1 MASKKILIQVDV
13 TTKSAEVQIN
23 KVVDSMKRL
32 EGATVKQ
39 SVATKKLKTDTGLN
53 NAILLET
60 GRLASD
66 ASYGFGAIANNL
78 GQLITLFQSSAKA
91 SGGVTKALGRLF
103 RIQSLFI
110 IGIQLLIS
118 FLPKIIKR
126 FQDKAKAAR
135 AVKDALIEGTQ
146 AVQGQVKSLES
157 YQEMLNSNNLSLTEK
172 QKLLDKVAKEQKL
185 ENLELDENNNLSE
198 KSNNLI
204 KDKIRLLVLESQANT
219 IKNQIQEELTK
230 RAKALAEVEEDV
242 NSQISKGT
250 DFVDRNTKGL
260 QNNVKVGITAAK
272 TIIDNTDA
280 FAGLKKAIEL
290 VKAPFQA
297 YNNDVNSAEA
307 IQSRRNKADAE
318 SNKITKESENRLNV
332 LIEKFKLLTTEM
344 LSLTDANEQLKESQI
359 DTGLFDRIE
368 RDNIK
373 LQNITAKYS
382 AKSIEDN
389 FARKDA
395 ELKAEEQYQID
406 AINSTEAYETE
417 KESARLAVQ
426 IYYAKQRQD
435 NREKEA
441 DAIKATQL
449 SIVSIYAGAIGSMGK
464 LFKQGSDASK
474 VAALT
479 EIAIRTGVGYVQG
492 LDIAQKSAQG
502 TGPLAAFS
510 FPVFY
515 ATQVAAVLGA
525 AAQAKQILSSG
536 GKSTPSSSIG
546 VQGGQAPS
554 SIEAPDFNV
563 VGAGGVSQLATTL
576 AGVTGQPLKA
586 FVVSKEITSAQELER
601 NITNTASVG

>member
-118 FLPKIIKR
+118 FMPKIIKR

-146 AVQGQVKSLES
+146 AVQGQVKALES

-185 ENLELDENNNLSE
+185 DNLELDENNNLSE
-198 KSNNLI
+198 ESNKLI

-219 IKNQIQEELTK
+219 IKSQIQEELTK
-230 RAKALAEVEEDV
+230 RAKALAQVEEDV

-260 QNNVKVGITAAK
+260 QNNVKVGVSAVK
-272 TIIDNTDA
+272 TIVNNTNA
-280 FAGLKKAIEL
+280 FAGLKKAIGL
-290 VKAPFQA
+290 VSAPFKA
-297 YNNDVNSAEA
+297 YNDDVNSAEA

-332 LIEKFKLLTTEM
+332 LIEKFKSLTTEM

-359 DTGLFDRIE
+359 DEGLFERIE

-373 LQNITAKYS
+373 LQNITAKYN
-382 AKSIEDN
+382 AKSIEDD

-435 NREKEA
+435 NREKEE
-441 DAIKATQL
+441 DAIKASQL
-449 SIVSIYAGAIGSMGK
+449 SIISIYAKAIGTMGK

-474 VAALT
+474 AAALT
-479 EIAIRTGVGYVQG
+479 EIAINTAVGYVQG
-492 LDIAQKSAQG
+492 LDIAQKSAKG
-502 TGPLAAFS
+502 TGALAAFS

-515 ATQVAAVLGA
+515 AQQVLAVLGA

-536 GKSTPSSSIG
+536 GKSTPSSSISG
-546 VQGGQAPS
+546 TSTPTT
-554 SIEAPDFNV
+554 IEAPDFNV

-586 FVVSKEITSAQELER
+586 FVVSKEISSAQELER
-601 NITNTASVG
+601 NITTTASIG

>member
-118 FLPKIIKR
+118 FMPKIIKR

-146 AVQGQVKSLES
+146 AVQGQVKALES

-185 ENLELDENNNLSE
+185 DNLELDENNNLSE
-198 KSNNLI
+198 ESNKLI

-219 IKNQIQEELTK
+219 IKSQIQEELTK
-230 RAKALAEVEEDV
+230 RAKALAQVEEDV

-260 QNNVKVGITAAK
+260 QNNVKVGVSAVK
-272 TIIDNTDA
+272 TIVNNTNA
-280 FAGLKKAIEL
+280 FAGLKKAIGL
-290 VKAPFQA
+290 VSAPFKA
-297 YNNDVNSAEA
+297 YNDDVNSAEA

-332 LIEKFKLLTTEM
+332 LIEKFKSLTTEM

-359 DTGLFDRIE
+359 DEGLFERIE

-373 LQNITAKYS
+373 LQNITAKYN
-382 AKSIEDN
+382 AKSIEDD

-435 NREKEA
+435 NREKEE
-441 DAIKATQL
+441 DAIKASQL
-449 SIVSIYAGAIGSMGK
+449 SIISIYAKAIGTMGK

-474 VAALT
+474 AAALT
-479 EIAIRTGVGYVQG
+479 EIAINTAVGYVQG
-492 LDIAQKSAQG
+492 LDIAQKSAKG
-502 TGPLAAFS
+502 TGALAAFS

-515 ATQVAAVLGA
+515 AQQVLAVLGA

-536 GKSTPSSSIG
+536 GKSTPSSSISG
-546 VQGGQAPS
+546 TSTPTT
-554 SIEAPDFNV
+554 IEAPDFNV

-586 FVVSKEITSAQELER
+586 FVVSKEISSAQELER
-601 NITNTASVG
+601 NITSTASIG

>member
-250 DFVDRNTKGL
+250 DFVDRNTKEL
-260 QNNVKVGITAAK
+260 QNNVKVGITQ
-272 TIIDNTDA
+272 
-280 FAGLKKAIEL
+280 L
-290 VKAPFQA
+290 
-297 YNNDVNSAEA
+297 
-307 IQSRRNKADAE
+307 
-318 SNKITKESENRLNV
+318 
-332 LIEKFKLLTTEM
+332 KLL
-344 LSLTDANEQLKESQI
+344 
-359 DTGLFDRIE
+359 
-368 RDNIK
+368 
-373 LQNITAKYS
+373 
-382 AKSIEDN
+382 
-389 FARKDA
+389 
-395 ELKAEEQYQID
+395 
-406 AINSTEAYETE
+406 
-417 KESARLAVQ
+417 
-426 IYYAKQRQD
+426 
-435 NREKEA
+435 
-441 DAIKATQL
+441 
-449 SIVSIYAGAIGSMGK
+449 
-464 LFKQGSDASK
+464 
-474 VAALT
+474 
-479 EIAIRTGVGYVQG
+479 
-492 LDIAQKSAQG
+492 
-502 TGPLAAFS
+502 
-510 FPVFY
+510 
-515 ATQVAAVLGA
+515 
-525 AAQAKQILSSG
+525 
-536 GKSTPSSSIG
+536 
-546 VQGGQAPS
+546 
-554 SIEAPDFNV
+554 
-563 VGAGGVSQLATTL
+563 
-576 AGVTGQPLKA
+576 
-586 FVVSKEITSAQELER
+586 
-601 NITNTASVG
+601 

>member
-146 AVQGQVKSLES
+146 AVQGQVKALES

-198 KSNNLI
+198 KSNKLI

-219 IKNQIQEELTK
+219 IKSQIQEELTK
-230 RAKALAEVEEDV
+230 RAKALAQVEEDV

-260 QNNVKVGITAAK
+260 QNNVKVGFSAVK
-272 TIIDNTDA
+272 TIVNNADA
-280 FAGLKKAIEL
+280 FAGLKKAIGL
-290 VKAPFQA
+290 VSAPFKA
-297 YNNDVNSAEA
+297 YNDDVNSAEA

-332 LIEKFKLLTTEM
+332 LIEKFKSLTTEM
-344 LSLTDANEQLKESQI
+344 LSLTDANQQLKESQI
-359 DTGLFDRIE
+359 DEGLFERIE

-382 AKSIEDN
+382 AKSIEDD

-435 NREKEA
+435 NREKEE
-441 DAIKATQL
+441 DAIKASQL
-449 SIVSIYAGAIGSMGK
+449 SIISIYAKAIGTMGK

-474 VAALT
+474 AAALT
-479 EIAIRTGVGYVQG
+479 EIAINTAVGYVQG
-492 LDIAQKSAQG
+492 LDIAQKSAKG

-515 ATQVAAVLGA
+515 AQQVLAVLGA

-536 GKSTPSSSIG
+536 GKSTPSSSISG
-546 VQGGQAPS
+546 TSTPTQ
-554 SIEAPDFNV
+554 IEAPDFNV

-586 FVVSKEITSAQELER
+586 FVVSKEISSAQELER
-601 NITNTASVG
+601 NITTTASIG

>member
-110 IGIQLLIS
+110 IAIQLLIS

-146 AVQGQVKSLES
+146 AVQGQVKALES

-198 KSNNLI
+198 KSNKLI

-219 IKNQIQEELTK
+219 IKSQIQEELTK
-230 RAKALAEVEEDV
+230 RAKALAQVEEDV

-260 QNNVKVGITAAK
+260 QNNVKVGFSAVKSIVN
-272 TIIDNTDA
+272 NTDA
-280 FAGLKKAIEL
+280 FAGLKKAIGL
-290 VKAPFQA
+290 VSAPFKA
-297 YNNDVNSAEA
+297 YNDDVNSAEA

-332 LIEKFKLLTTEM
+332 LIEKFKSLTTEM

-359 DTGLFDRIE
+359 DEGLFERIE

-373 LQNITAKYS
+373 LQNITAKYN
-382 AKSIEDN
+382 AKSIEDD

-417 KESARLAVQ
+417 KERARLAVQ
-426 IYYAKQRQD
+426 TFYAKQRQD

-441 DAIKATQL
+441 DAIKASQL
-449 SIVSIYAGAIGSMGK
+449 SIISIYAKAIGTMGK

-474 VAALT
+474 AAALT
-479 EIAIRTGVGYVQG
+479 EIAINTGIGYVQG
-492 LDIAQKSAQG
+492 LDIAQKSAKG
-502 TGPLAAFS
+502 TGPLAAFA

-515 ATQVAAVLGA
+515 AQQVLAVLGA
-525 AAQAKQILSSG
+525 AAQAKQILASG
-536 GKSTPSSSIG
+536 GKSTPSSSVSG
-546 VQGGQAPS
+546 TGAPTT
-554 SIEAPDFNV
+554 IQAPDFNV

-576 AGVTGQPLKA
+576 AGVTGQPIKA
-586 FVVSKEITSAQELER
+586 FVVSKEISSAQELER
-601 NITNTASVG
+601 NITTTASIG

>member
-23 KVVDSMKRL
+23 KVVDSMKKL

-118 FLPKIIKR
+118 FMPKIIKR

-146 AVQGQVKSLES
+146 AVQGQVKALES

-172 QKLLDKVAKEQKL
+172 QKLLDKVAQEQKL

-198 KSNNLI
+198 ESNKLI
-204 KDKIRLLVLESQANT
+204 KDKIRLMVLESQANA
-219 IKNQIQEELTK
+219 IKSQIQEELTK
-230 RAKALAEVEEDV
+230 RAKALAQVEEDV

-260 QNNVKVGITAAK
+260 KNNVKVGIASLK
-272 TIIDNTDA
+272 TIINNTDA
-280 FAGLKKAIEL
+280 FAGLKKAIKL
-290 VKAPFQA
+290 VQAPFQS
-297 YNNDVNSAEA
+297 YSEDVNSLEA
-307 IQSRRNKADAE
+307 IQSRRNKADEKA
-318 SNKITKESENRLNV
+318 NKITKESEDRLNV
-332 LIEKFKLLTTEM
+332 LINRFKLLTKEM
-344 LSLTDANEQLKESQI
+344 LALTDGNEKLKESQI

-373 LQNITAKYS
+373 LQNITAKYT
-382 AKSIEDN
+382 AKSIEDD

-395 ELKAEEQYQID
+395 ELEAQEQYQID

-417 KESARLAVQ
+417 KERARLAVQ
-426 IYYAKQRQD
+426 IYYAKLRQD
-435 NREKEA
+435 NREKEQ

-449 SIVSIYAGAIGSMGK
+449 SIIGIYAKAIGTMGK

-474 VAALT
+474 AAALT
-479 EIAIRTGVGYVQG
+479 EIAINTAIGYVQG
-492 LDIAQKSAQG
+492 LDIAQKSAKG
-502 TGPLAAFS
+502 TGPLAAFA

-515 ATQVAAVLGA
+515 AQQVLAVLGA

-536 GKSTPSSSIG
+536 RESTPSSIG
-546 VQGGQAPS
+546 RGGS
-554 SIEAPDFNV
+554 MSVEAPDFNV
-563 VGAGGVSQLATTL
+563 VGQSATSQLVGA
-576 AGVTGQPLKA
+576 VQGQFGGALRA
-586 FVVSKEITSAQELER
+586 YVVSSDISSAQELDR
-601 NITNTASVG
+601 KINTTSVIG

>member
-39 SVATKKLKTDTGLN
+39 SVATKKLKTVTGLN

-110 IGIQLLIS
+110 IAIQLLIS

-146 AVQGQVKSLES
+146 AVQGQVKALES

-198 KSNNLI
+198 KSNKLI

-219 IKNQIQEELTK
+219 IKSQIQEELTK
-230 RAKALAEVEEDV
+230 RAKALAQVEEDV

-260 QNNVKVGITAAK
+260 QNNVKVGFSAVKSIVN
-272 TIIDNTDA
+272 NTDA
-280 FAGLKKAIEL
+280 FAGLKKAIGL
-290 VKAPFQA
+290 VSAPFKA
-297 YNNDVNSAEA
+297 YNDDVNSAEA

-332 LIEKFKLLTTEM
+332 LIEKFKSLTTEM

-359 DTGLFDRIE
+359 DEGLFERIE

-373 LQNITAKYS
+373 LQNITAKYN
-382 AKSIEDN
+382 AKSIEDD

-417 KESARLAVQ
+417 KERARLAVQ
-426 IYYAKQRQD
+426 TFYAKQRQD

-441 DAIKATQL
+441 DAIKASQL
-449 SIVSIYAGAIGSMGK
+449 SIISIYAKAIGTMGK

-474 VAALT
+474 AAALT
-479 EIAIRTGVGYVQG
+479 EIAINTGIGYVQG
-492 LDIAQKSAQG
+492 LDIAQKSAKG
-502 TGPLAAFS
+502 TGPLAAFA

-515 ATQVAAVLGA
+515 AQQVLAVLGA
-525 AAQAKQILSSG
+525 AAQAKQILASG
-536 GKSTPSSSIG
+536 GKSTPSSSVSG
-546 VQGGQAPS
+546 TGAPTT
-554 SIEAPDFNV
+554 IQAPDFNV

-576 AGVTGQPLKA
+576 AGVTGQPIKA
-586 FVVSKEITSAQELER
+586 FVVSKEISSAQELER
-601 NITNTASVG
+601 NITTTASIG

>member
-110 IGIQLLIS
+110 ISIQLLIS
-118 FLPKIIKR
+118 FMPKIIKR

-146 AVQGQVKSLES
+146 AVQGQVKALES

-185 ENLELDENNNLSE
+185 DNLELDENNNLSE
-198 KSNNLI
+198 ESNKLI

-219 IKNQIQEELTK
+219 IKSQIQEELTK
-230 RAKALAEVEEDV
+230 RAKALAQVEEDV

-260 QNNVKVGITAAK
+260 QNNVKVGVSAVK
-272 TIIDNTDA
+272 TIVNNTNA
-280 FAGLKKAIEL
+280 FAGLKKAIGL
-290 VKAPFQA
+290 VSAPFKA
-297 YNNDVNSAEA
+297 YNDDVNSAEA

-332 LIEKFKLLTTEM
+332 LIEKFKSLTTEM

-359 DTGLFDRIE
+359 DEGLFERIE

-373 LQNITAKYS
+373 IQNSTAKYN
-382 AKSIEDN
+382 AKSIEDD

-435 NREKEA
+435 NREKEE
-441 DAIKATQL
+441 DAIKASQL
-449 SIVSIYAGAIGSMGK
+449 SIISIYAKAIGTMGK

-474 VAALT
+474 AAALT
-479 EIAIRTGVGYVQG
+479 EIAINTAVGYVQG
-492 LDIAQKSAQG
+492 LDIAQKSAKG
-502 TGPLAAFS
+502 TGALAAFS

-515 ATQVAAVLGA
+515 AQQVLAVLGA

-536 GKSTPSSSIG
+536 GKSTPSSSISG
-546 VQGGQAPS
+546 TSTPTT
-554 SIEAPDFNV
+554 IEAPDFNV

-586 FVVSKEITSAQELER
+586 FVVSKEISSAQELER
-601 NITNTASVG
+601 NITTTASIG